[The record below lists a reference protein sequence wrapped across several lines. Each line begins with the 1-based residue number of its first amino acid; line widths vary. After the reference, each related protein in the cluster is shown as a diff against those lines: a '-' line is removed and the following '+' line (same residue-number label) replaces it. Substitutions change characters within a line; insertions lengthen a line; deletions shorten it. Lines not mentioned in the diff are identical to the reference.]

1 MKTPKMRKRKSN
13 WLTALAL
20 CQLLLVVT
28 GNLQAQIQTLS
39 KDEFIN
45 IVKAYHP
52 IVRLSDINI
61 DKAKAGVQN
70 ARGVFDPS
78 ISSAVR
84 QKELKG
90 DLYYSYF
97 NSEITIPTWYGIDV
111 KAGTERAE
119 GKRLD
124 PEKTVGEVGYV
135 GVKFSLNS
143 ILYDKRRAM
152 LQQAQLFRT
161 MTEAEKKLAVNE
173 LIYEG
178 LSAYWMWVKEYESL
192 QVISSQLERTNER
205 LMMVRGEIEQG
216 ARPAIDTVEAYAQY
230 YTLQQ
235 QQKNAEQ
242 LWKNASLELSSY
254 LWLDNGM
261 PYTLTQSVMPEQKA
275 LNQEQKTVI
284 DMGEMIAK
292 LTTHPKLQMMD
303 SKLDILE
310 LDRKLKIQ
318 NLIPKL
324 YVNSAV
330 LDYNP
335 YTNSILKQTPADNYK
350 LSVDV
355 SVPLLMRE
363 ARGGIKAAN
372 LKIKEVQTDRLYQ
385 LNQLNVKVNSYY
397 NEYVSLTD
405 QIKNYENV
413 RTAYTTLYNGEVV
426 RYTAGESTLFLVN
439 SRELKMLEAAQKL
452 IELKAKQQ
460 KAYAGILY
468 AAGILM

>member
-1 MKTPKMRKRKSN
+1 M
-13 WLTALAL
+13 ALAL
-20 CQLLLVVT
+20 CQLLLVAT
-28 GNLQAQIQTLS
+28 GNVQAQIQTLS

-45 IVKAYHP
+45 IVRAYHP

-70 ARGVFDPS
+70 ARGAFDPT

-119 GKRLD
+119 GNRLD
-124 PEKTVGEVGYV
+124 PETTAGEVGYV
-135 GVKFSLNS
+135 GVKLSLNS
-143 ILYDKRRAM
+143 IMYDKRRAM

-161 MTEAEKKLAVNE
+161 MTEAEKRLAVNE

-178 LSAYWMWVKEYESL
+178 LSTYWMWVKEYESL

-235 QQKNAEQ
+235 QQRNAEQ

-261 PYTLTQSVMPEQKA
+261 PYNLTQNVLPEQKA
-275 LNQEQKTVI
+275 LNQEQKTAI
-284 DMGEMIAK
+284 DMEEMVAK

-335 YTNSILKQTPADNYK
+335 YSNSILKQAPTDNYK

-363 ARGGIKAAN
+363 ARGGLKAAN
-372 LKIKEVQTDRLYQ
+372 LKIREIQTDRLYQ
-385 LNQLNVKVNSYY
+385 MNQLNVKVNSYY

-405 QIKNYENV
+405 QIRNYENV

-426 RYTAGESTLFLVN
+426 RYKAGESTLFLVN